1 MSTAYHPQMDG
12 QTERVNQCLETF
24 LRCFVSAC
32 PRKWK
37 SWLALVEFWYNS
49 SFHSAIGQSP
59 LEALYGYSLRHFGIQ
74 LANQCEVSSLDQWMQ
89 DRSLMNELIRQHL
102 NRAMVRMERQA
113 DKSRLERSFEVGDL
127 VFLKLQP
134 YIQSSLAPHSNQKL
148 AFKFFTSFQVV
159 QKVGQVAY
167 KLDLPPSLVVHP
179 VFHVSQ
185 LKKAIGANV

>member
-1 MSTAYHPQMDG
+1 
-12 QTERVNQCLETF
+12 
-24 LRCFVSAC
+24 
-32 PRKWK
+32 
-37 SWLALVEFWYNS
+37 
-49 SFHSAIGQSP
+49 
-59 LEALYGYSLRHFGIQ
+59 
-74 LANQCEVSSLDQWMQ
+74 MQ

-167 KLDLPPSLVVHP
+167 KLDLPPSLAVHP